1 MNEKTLIQRFAQ
13 VYNMAYEDAARLVD
27 AETDE
32 EVLNKISSYITNDIR
47 QKNNIVL
54 NRAAR
59 RKLQKKVGKNNIKTI
74 TDTSTKLGYID
85 LIQKLR
91 ELNEKK
97 GDEVNENSIEDN

>member
-1 MNEKTLIQRFAQ
+1 MNKKETIARFAQ
-13 VYNMAYEDAARLVD
+13 LYNITYEEAAQKVD

-32 EVLNKISSYITNDIR
+32 EILNKISSYIANDIR